1 MWSAH
6 RPPPSAHLFHQLL
19 SLSELNQSPFNSFQ
33 TLHFPCHHRAFAHFA
48 PCVWTLHTA
57 CARKFLLKLWSPHT
71 GGFPFLLSSPNGT
84 GLSLSWDSP
93 SPSQFCA
100 SVISDFPSSSPQTK
114 IDLRSGVHGPH
125 EIGVGW
131 DGPGPQAVLAPALG
145 CQSSPVELA
154 DFHFPSF
161 SLRLRVIPAPLSYVL
176 GTCQFCSFFICLI
189 DGLIHSTNT

>member
-6 RPPPSAHLFHQLL
+6 RPPPSAHLSHQLL
-19 SLSELNQSPFNSFQ
+19 SLSELNQSPFDSFQ

-71 GGFPFLLSSPNGT
+71 GGFPFLLSSPKGT
-84 GLSLSWDSP
+84 GPSLSWDSP

-114 IDLRSGVHGPH
+114 IFKGWNWGFFRSILSP
-125 EIGVGW
+125 ETIK
-131 DGPGPQAVLAPALG
+131 VLAHKRCALNIF
-145 CQSSPVELA
+145 QMEE
-154 DFHFPSF
+154 
-161 SLRLRVIPAPLSYVL
+161 
-176 GTCQFCSFFICLI
+176 
-189 DGLIHSTNT
+189 